1 MRKEKGVAFS
11 PFFLCSWSKKLSI
24 LYTKVY
30 THAQILSEANFAKQR
45 RFGVLFTQRRGVLF
59 RTRRRQCSRGALGT
73 RRVRFSFLE
82 RCLMWFDLISFFPK
96 WKKGDPLSLCSDPL
110 SSLLSFS
117 LLLLLLL
124 LRIQHQKQYSTDAV
138 VTDFEHSTGLYRAEL
153 EGLASGKDIFDH
165 YDFTRAPKGTKESPC
180 VVTSEMEYRVV
191 GVTDPD
197 DDSIVIWGRLEEGK
211 GPMLIG
217 DEWFVHKRV
226 GGGGAH

>member
-1 MRKEKGVAFS
+1 M
-11 PFFLCSWSKKLSI
+11 
-24 LYTKVY
+24 
-30 THAQILSEANFAKQR
+30 
-45 RFGVLFTQRRGVLF
+45 
-59 RTRRRQCSRGALGT
+59 
-73 RRVRFSFLE
+73 
-82 RCLMWFDLISFFPK
+82 
-96 WKKGDPLSLCSDPL
+96 GDPLSSCADPL

-117 LLLLLLL
+117 LLLLLLLL

>member
-1 MRKEKGVAFS
+1 V
-11 PFFLCSWSKKLSI
+11 
-24 LYTKVY
+24 LYIFNK
-30 THAQILSEANFAKQR
+30 
-45 RFGVLFTQRRGVLF
+45 
-59 RTRRRQCSRGALGT
+59 
-73 RRVRFSFLE
+73 
-82 RCLMWFDLISFFPK
+82 
-96 WKKGDPLSLCSDPL
+96 
-110 SSLLSFS
+110 
-117 LLLLLLL
+117 
-124 LRIQHQKQYSTDAV
+124 KQYSTDAV

-153 EGLASGKDIFDH
+153 EGLAQGKDIFDH

-226 GGGGAH
+226 GGGGGH

>member
-1 MRKEKGVAFS
+1 
-11 PFFLCSWSKKLSI
+11 
-24 LYTKVY
+24 
-30 THAQILSEANFAKQR
+30 
-45 RFGVLFTQRRGVLF
+45 
-59 RTRRRQCSRGALGT
+59 
-73 RRVRFSFLE
+73 
-82 RCLMWFDLISFFPK
+82 
-96 WKKGDPLSLCSDPL
+96 
-110 SSLLSFS
+110 
-117 LLLLLLL
+117 
-124 LRIQHQKQYSTDAV
+124 

-153 EGLASGKDIFDH
+153 EGLAQGKDIFDH

-226 GGGGAH
+226 GGGGGHWERDIRAVFTRAPPRRDETVRLTVVTS

>member
-1 MRKEKGVAFS
+1 MLRY
-11 PFFLCSWSKKLSI
+11 L
-24 LYTKVY
+24 
-30 THAQILSEANFAKQR
+30 AK
-45 RFGVLFTQRRGVLF
+45 
-59 RTRRRQCSRGALGT
+59 RTLQSRGALA
-73 RRVRFSFLE
+73 
-82 RCLMWFDLISFFPK
+82 
-96 WKKGDPLSLCSDPL
+96 
-110 SSLLSFS
+110 SFS
-117 LLLLLLL
+117 HRGAASSSGRGGGNARVALS
-124 LRIQHQKQYSTDAV
+124 YSTDAV

>member
-1 MRKEKGVAFS
+1 MKREEEVSRGRKKGGWFS
-11 PFFLCSWSKKLSI
+11 LFFFLLEVKNVAIS
-24 LYTKVY
+24 YVKVY

-59 RTRRRQCSRGALGT
+59 RTRRRQYSRG
-73 RRVRFSFLE
+73 
-82 RCLMWFDLISFFPK
+82 
-96 WKKGDPLSLCSDPL
+96 SL
-110 SSLLSFS
+110 
-117 LLLLLLL
+117 
-124 LRIQHQKQYSTDAV
+124 V

>member
-1 MRKEKGVAFS
+1 M
-11 PFFLCSWSKKLSI
+11 
-24 LYTKVY
+24 
-30 THAQILSEANFAKQR
+30 
-45 RFGVLFTQRRGVLF
+45 
-59 RTRRRQCSRGALGT
+59 
-73 RRVRFSFLE
+73 
-82 RCLMWFDLISFFPK
+82 
-96 WKKGDPLSLCSDPL
+96 
-110 SSLLSFS
+110 
-117 LLLLLLL
+117 
-124 LRIQHQKQYSTDAV
+124 

-153 EGLASGKDIFDH
+153 EGIASGKDIFDH